1 MKTLEMPAGSLAVL
15 NRAMDIRSIR
25 HDLITANLSHMD
37 TPNYRSFDLSMKEA
51 LENIDGPDA
60 GVTLARSRSGHM
72 EGNASAGTP
81 PLSIHRNPP
90 RPHSLKGDGN
100 TVDVDA
106 EMVKLAENSLMYTT
120 LAQMTAKE
128 FQLLTTAIEGK

>member
-1 MKTLEMPAGSLAVL
+1 MKTLETPAGSLAVL
-15 NRAMDIRSIR
+15 NRAMDIRSLR
-25 HDLITANLSHMD
+25 HDLITGNLSHMD

-51 LENIDGPDA
+51 LENIDAA
-60 GVTLARSRSGHM
+60 GEGTALARSHPAHM
-72 EGNASAGTP
+72 EGSPPAGAAP
-81 PLSIHRNPP
+81 ALHRDPP
-90 RPHSLKGDGN
+90 RPYSLKGDGN

-128 FQLLTTAIEGK
+128 FQLFTTAIEGK